1 VPALI
6 LQGPDPERDGIS
18 AWTRADIAELI
29 ERRFGVR
36 YHVSSLSKILRRFGF
51 SRQKT
56 RPAHPGRRPKR
67 PGSKK
72 ELPLALAAAKRA
84 HPDKRIALYFQDE
97 ARAGQKGRVCHRW
110 WLRGLRPTGP
120 VDQRYTSAYVS
131 AAVEPMSGQ
140 NFCLVLPEVS
150 TAAMNLFLRRFS
162 ETLPADTH
170 AVLTPGGAGWHTSSE
185 LDVSPNVTLFRLP
198 PYSPELNPVER
209 IWLYLC
215 ERYLSHRLHRDY
227 DAVLEAACSAWRQL
241 TTERL
246 RSLCVA
252 HTDHFVD
259 PAVLYP
265 THASRSQFGWH
276 VCFRTTE
283 QRAWLT
289 PMGARGGRTAG
300 SSPAG
305 RARATPAVFPRPA
318 YRRP

>member
-56 RPAHPGRRPKR
+56 RPAHPSRRPKR

-170 AVLTPGGAGWHTSSE
+170 AVLTPGGAGWHTSDE

-198 PYSPELNPVER
+198 SYSPELNPVER
-209 IWLYLC
+209 IWLYLR

-246 RSLCVA
+246 RSLCN
-252 HTDHFVD
+252 
-259 PAVLYP
+259 YP
-265 THASRSQFGWH
+265 
-276 VCFRTTE
+276 
-283 QRAWLT
+283 WLT
-289 PMGARGGRTAG
+289 QIT
-300 SSPAG
+300 S
-305 RARATPAVFPRPA
+305 
-318 YRRP
+318 